1 LTTPINALPYPSDA
15 SPNDPPIHFTAL
27 ATALDTKL
35 VPAFA
40 SDAARNSAITS
51 PTDGQVAYSV
61 NRFNLRRNS
70 IWTKIGGAREILVAS
85 GSFGNSGLAPAN
97 ATTGIFNTTFS
108 SPVAADTGH
117 IHFSCAII
125 SGSSA
130 VSTGTCNIIVNSVTL
145 MQQYFIAYQAMP
157 TPVPI
162 DLPLSVISG
171 TNTFAMSLTLDA
183 GVSAC
188 QLSYSALRITI

>member
-130 VSTGTCNIIVNSVTL
+130 VSTGTCNIIVNSVT
-145 MQQYFIAYQAMP
+145 P